1 MNALVDRIFS
11 KLSKHFSRD
20 PPQTNTDVLER
31 SLRALQLIT
40 KLRTTTVATRSYELF
55 ETIMESTVEKSKK
68 MEAARLALYPS
79 YRQKTLLPV
88 KDPRHIYNFLQYCNN
103 LRTRGSGHATSVV
116 PAANPVPLNNPS
128 MGQFQ
133 TRPTGNAS
141 GLSTG
146 LHGFPDKEELDWW
159 NGLWSGALGSSV
171 NPSAL

>member
-1 MNALVDRIFS
+1 MENIGNFRSFR
-11 KLSKHFSRD
+11 KLNNKQIHIPR
-20 PPQTNTDVLER
+20 
-31 SLRALQLIT
+31 
-40 KLRTTTVATRSYELF
+40 KLTGVPGCVR
-55 ETIMESTVEKSKK
+55 TVE
-68 MEAARLALYPS
+68 RILTLYPS

-146 LHGFPDKEELDWW
+146 LHGLPDKEELDWW

>member
-11 KLSKHFSRD
+11 KLSKYFSRD

-40 KLRTTTVATRSYELF
+40 RLRTTTVATRSYELF
-55 ETIMESTVEKSKK
+55 ETIMQSTVEKSKK

-103 LRTRGSGHATSVV
+103 LRTRGSGHATSVA
-116 PAANPVPLNNPS
+116 PATNPGPNNHS
-128 MGQFQ
+128 MARFQ
-133 TRPTGNAS
+133 TRPIGNAS

-146 LHGFPDKEELDWW
+146 LRGLPDKEELDWW

-171 NPSAL
+171 NPSAP